1 MKMAKLTNL
10 ESWEDIAKRGTA
22 YLQRNVDYRC
32 WHDDLKQAARVAAA
46 KMGYRV
52 QITWHNQ
59 EDEIL
64 KLVFT
69 KTNEVPESRKSFW
82 DRVLGGGVWRLMQD
96 VDFNESI
103 ALFRKKA
110 HEAAR
115 IRGKRAVIEA
125 REREIKIYAVRIT

>member
-69 KTNEVPESRKSFW
+69 KTNDVPESRKTFW
-82 DRVLGGGVWRLMQD
+82 DRVLGGDVWRLMQD